1 MREDYVIRDLID
13 RAIWDEHF
21 RYKARLYLE
30 QSLREA
36 GFWEDLTVPG
46 ETVDRDIPVGHQR
59 LHRWGPG
66 RGVETSLI
74 DSRGSGVGPIG
85 RCCLTVD
92 DRTPGQT
99 GKYRCESG

>member
-36 GFWEDLTVPG
+36 GFWEDLTSQEKLLI
-46 ETVDRDIPVGHQR
+46 ETFQSDTSGYTDGDLLEELKRRSLTAEGPE
-59 LHRWGPG
+59 WGP
-66 RGVETSLI
+66 
-74 DSRGSGVGPIG
+74 
-85 RCCLTVD
+85 
-92 DRTPGQT
+92 
-99 GKYRCESG
+99 

>member
-36 GFWEDLTVPG
+36 GFWEDLTAPEKLLI
-46 ETVDRDIPVGHQR
+46 ETFQADTSGYTDVDLVEELKRRSLTAEGPE
-59 LHRWGPG
+59 WGP
-66 RGVETSLI
+66 
-74 DSRGSGVGPIG
+74 
-85 RCCLTVD
+85 
-92 DRTPGQT
+92 
-99 GKYRCESG
+99 